1 MSAHAHFK
9 IVGIPV
15 RVEPVF
21 FVMAVLFGLRYSSI
35 GLDVVGI
42 WVGATFISI
51 LVHELGHGL
60 MLKVFGQPSA
70 IVLHGFGGVTI
81 SQRRAG
87 ASKARSVVVSLA
99 GSATALVVLWLPARH
114 LLSSAWITRQPDALI
129 WLVYFLAF
137 QNLWWSVANLL
148 PIRPLDGGNVTAEL
162 FGLATARQVSIVAA
176 IAGALWA
183 FTQNQGYA
191 AFFALFLAFNNWQEM
206 RAERAGHD
214 VNAFDVDAP
223 APGAAPARKTR
234 GRPHLSSVPTPSVDG
249 PAGAPMLSTDDPARL
264 EQMAWNALREDD
276 AALAHRV
283 LARLGSARVSPYL
296 RAAVALASGEAD
308 AFELFEA
315 AYAAEPGGPPNLVA
329 TDLLARSG
337 AATTIAQR
345 LVARRDDSG
354 REGAGT
360 LQTHLHYGDHFQAA
374 AEVGEAVYAAGP
386 ASRAQTAFEIA
397 CSWARAGE
405 PERSLRWLATAA
417 DEGFRAAR
425 IVDAEP
431 DLALVRSDP
440 RWPDLRARLS

>member
-9 IVGIPV
+9 IAGIPV

-21 FVMAVLFGLRYSSI
+21 FVMAVLFGLRYSNI

-42 WVGATFISI
+42 WVAATFMSI
-51 LVHELGHGL
+51 LVHELGHGM
-60 MLKVFGQPSA
+60 MLKVFGQPSS

-81 SQRRAG
+81 SQRRTG
-87 ASKARSVVVSLA
+87 FSKVRSVVVSLA
-99 GSATALVVLWLPARH
+99 GSGVALVVLWLPARH
-114 LLSSAWITRQPDALI
+114 LLNTSWIVRQPDALI

-148 PIRPLDGGNVTAEL
+148 PIRPLDGGSVTAEL
-162 FGLATARQVSIVAA
+162 FGLATARRVSIVAA
-176 IAGALWA
+176 IGGSLWA
-183 FTQNQGYA
+183 FTHDQGYA

-206 RAERAGHD
+206 RAEQAGHD

-223 APGAAPARKTR
+223 APGTPAARKPR
-234 GRPHLSSVPTPSVDG
+234 GRHHLTSVPPPGGAG
-249 PAGAPMLSTDDPARL
+249 PLGGPTLSTDDPARL
-264 EQMAWNALREDD
+264 EQIAWNALREGD
-276 AALAHRV
+276 AASAHRAV
-283 LARLGSARVSPYL
+283 ARMGSGGVSPYL
-296 RAAVALASGEAD
+296 RAAVALATGEAD

-315 AYAAEPGGPPNLVA
+315 AYAKAPGGPPNLVA

-337 AATTIAQR
+337 AATAIVQR
-345 LVARRDDSG
+345 LVARGDASG
-354 REGAGT
+354 REAAAT
-360 LQTHLHYGDHFQAA
+360 LQTHLHYGDHFHAA

-386 ASRAQTAFEIA
+386 ASQAQTAFEIA

-405 PERSLRWLATAA
+405 TERAVTWLTTAA
-417 DEGFRAAR
+417 DKGFRAAR

-440 RWPDLRARLS
+440 CWPDLRARLS

>member
-9 IVGIPV
+9 IAGIPV

-21 FVMAVLFGLRYSSI
+21 FVMAVLFGLRYSNI

-42 WVGATFISI
+42 WVGATFVSI

-81 SQRRAG
+81 SQRSGRV
-87 ASKARSVVVSLA
+87 SKVRSVVVSLA
-99 GSATALVVLWLPARH
+99 GSGTALLVLWLPARS
-114 LLSSAWITRQPDALI
+114 LLNSVWIVRQPDALI
-129 WLVYFLAF
+129 WLIYFLAF

-162 FGLATARQVSIVAA
+162 FGLTTARRVSIGAA
-176 IAGALWA
+176 VVGALWA
-183 FTQNQGYA
+183 FTHNQGYA

-206 RAERAGHD
+206 RAEQAGHD

-223 APGAAPARKTR
+223 APGTAPRKTR
-234 GRPHLSSVPTPSVDG
+234 GRPHLSSVPTP
-249 PAGAPMLSTDDPARL
+249 PAGAPTLGTDDPVRL
-264 EQMAWNALREDD
+264 EQIAWNALREGDG
-276 AALAHRV
+276 ALVHRV
-283 LARLGSARVSPYL
+283 MARLGAARVSPYL
-296 RAAVALASGEAD
+296 RASVALATGEAD

-315 AYAAEPGGPPNLVA
+315 AYAGEPGGPPNLVA

-337 AATTIAQR
+337 AAIAIAQR
-345 LVARRDDSG
+345 LVERGDSSG
-354 REGAGT
+354 RDAAAT
-360 LQTHLHYGDHFQAA
+360 LQTHLHYGDHFEAA
-374 AEVGEAVYAAGP
+374 AEVGEIVYAAGP
-386 ASRAQTAFEIA
+386 PSRAQTAFEVA

-405 PERSLRWLATAA
+405 TERALTWLGTAA
-417 DEGFRAAR
+417 DQGFRAAR

-431 DLALVRSDP
+431 DLTLVRSDP
-440 RWPDLRARLS
+440 RWAGLRARLS